1 MWKKL
6 KFIFNYIIKK
16 FQKQPGI
23 YGHRDKR
30 FAKFNESPQE
40 MREKLIKLLVALEEM
55 CQGVGAEFW
64 LECGTLLGAFRN
76 QDFIPHDNDADV
88 GMLYNNLIKLQNQKP
103 RNPDFLFEFESKCK
117 QREPDK
123 KAQVDARI
131 IDTLSGIYVDIFAF
145 SEQQKGKYTS
155 KWVGFNGLDIRTGAY
170 PGIFYDHD
178 ELFPLN
184 DCTLHGYKFNCPNKT
199 KAHLQKMYGKNLAPP
214 SNYIII
220 RRLQNIIAR
229 IYYHLG
235 LNLNKRHLFE

>member
-1 MWKKL
+1 MWKQSKVS
-6 KFIFNYIIKK
+6 FANSVKK
-16 FQKQPGI
+16 FPKKPGI

-76 QDFIPHDNDADV
+76 QDFIPHDPDADV
-88 GMLYNNLIKLQNQKP
+88 GMLYNNLVKLQNQKS
-103 RNPDFLFEFESKCK
+103 RNQDFLFEFDPNWR

-145 SEQQKGKYTS
+145 SELKKGRYSS
-155 KWVGFNGLDIRTGAY
+155 KWVGFNGLDIRIGAH

-178 ELFPLN
+178 ELFPLS
-184 DCTLHGYKFNCPNKT
+184 DCTLHGCTFKCPNKT
-199 KAHLQKMYGKNLAPP
+199 KEHLQKMYGKNLDPP
-214 SNYIII
+214 SKYFII
-220 RRLQNIIAR
+220 RKLQNVIAR
-229 IYYHLG
+229 IYYHLV
-235 LNLNKRHLFE
+235 LARNRHT